1 MDYETITELNRVHK
15 TREVGET
22 NRVPRSKGRNYFK
35 YMRLHI
41 FKVSEIYLLPS
52 IFMEVDGLKGDRI
65 IWLSVGLFNY
75 TVSLQ
80 ITKK

>member
-22 NRVPRSKGRNYFK
+22 NRVPRGKGRNYFTF
-35 YMRLHI
+35 MRLHI

>member
-22 NRVPRSKGRNYFK
+22 NRVPLGKGRNYFAF
-35 YMRLHI
+35 MRLHI

-65 IWLSVGLFNY
+65 IWLSVGLFKY

>member
-1 MDYETITELNRVHK
+1 MDYETITELHRVHK
-15 TREVGET
+15 TREVREA
-22 NRVPRSKGRNYFK
+22 NRVPIGKGRNYFAF
-35 YMRLHI
+35 MRLHI

-80 ITKK
+80 ITKR

>member
-15 TREVGET
+15 TREVGEA
-22 NRVPRSKGRNYFK
+22 NRVPRGKGRNYFAF
-35 YMRLHI
+35 MRLHI
-41 FKVSEIYLLPS
+41 FKVSEIYFLPS

>member
-22 NRVPRSKGRNYFK
+22 NRVPRGKGRNYFAF
-35 YMRLHI
+35 MRLHI

-75 TVSLQ
+75 TLSLQ
-80 ITKK
+80 ITKR